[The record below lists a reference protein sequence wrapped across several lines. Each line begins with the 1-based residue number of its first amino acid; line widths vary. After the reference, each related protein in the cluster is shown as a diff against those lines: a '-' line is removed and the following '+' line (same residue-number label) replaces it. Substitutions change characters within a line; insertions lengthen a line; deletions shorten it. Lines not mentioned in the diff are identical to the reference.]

1 METIHNEQL
10 QELLDV
16 PETVKY
22 IRFKRLNR
30 PVIYSEW
37 IITEYRKK
45 EMMENFAAE
54 DLLEDHD

>member
-1 METIHNEQL
+1 
-10 QELLDV
+10 LLDV

-30 PVIYSEW
+30 PLIYSEL
-37 IITEYRKK
+37 IIPEYRKK
-45 EMMENFAAE
+45 GMTENFVAE

>member
-1 METIHNEQL
+1 
-10 QELLDV
+10 LLDV

-30 PVIYSEW
+30 PLIYSEW
-37 IITEYRKK
+37 IIPEYRKK
-45 EMMENFAAE
+45 GMTENFVAE